1 MLEAL
6 FYKSE
11 LLVRKHAKLPK
22 RGIFNSIHWESK
34 LIGIKGVRG
43 VGKTTVLL
51 QRLFELNL
59 PTNEAIFISLDD
71 WFFTQHT
78 LVETA
83 EYFIKQGGKVLFI
96 DEVHK
101 YHNWALQI
109 KNLYDCYDLNIV
121 FTGSSIID
129 IAKEEG
135 DLSRRAVMY
144 KMYGLS
150 FREYLNIEYKFD
162 FKELEWSD
170 LTNTSSTNL
179 IDLFPE
185 DFKPYKYFN
194 AYLKSGYYPFFKEGK
209 DVYYA
214 KIQQVIRQVVEYD
227 MAELKGFD
235 IRNAKKMLQLLG
247 VIAQNVPF
255 KPNVQKL
262 AEKMNMNRLTLQ
274 NYLVFLMEANL
285 INLLYP
291 SGISTAVLQK
301 PEKIYFENT
310 NLAYALGG
318 DTNIGTIRETFVF
331 NQLKQLFSVTAVSQ
345 GDFFIDNQYIF
356 EVGGKNKT
364 NKQIETVPN
373 SFRVLDDFEF
383 TSTKNVIPIWLL
395 GFLY

>member
-1 MLEAL
+1 MLEEL

-11 LLVRKHAKLPK
+11 LLVRKHAKIPK

-51 QRLFELNL
+51 QRLNDLKL
-59 PTNEAIFISLDD
+59 PANEAVFISLDD
-71 WFFTQHT
+71 WFFNRYS
-78 LVETA
+78 LIETA
-83 EYFIKQGGKVLFI
+83 EYFIKQGGKYLFI

-101 YHNWALQI
+101 YQNWALQI
-109 KNLYDCYDLNIV
+109 KNLYDFYDLNIV
-121 FTGSSIID
+121 FTGSSIVD
-129 IAKEEG
+129 ISKEEG
-135 DLSRRAVMY
+135 DLSRRAIMY
-144 KMYGLS
+144 QMYGLS
-150 FREYLNIEYKFD
+150 FREYLNIEYKFN
-162 FKELEWSD
+162 FNALSLTD
-170 LTNTSSTNL
+170 LITGNSLNL
-179 IDLFPE
+179 IDFFPA

-194 AYLKSGYYPFFKEGK
+194 EYLKSGYYPFYKESK
-209 DVYYA
+209 EVYYT

-235 IRNAKKMLQLLG
+235 IRNAKKMLQLLS
-247 VIAQNVPF
+247 VIALSVPF
-255 KPNVQKL
+255 KPNIQKL
-262 AEKMNMNRLTLQ
+262 AEKMDMNRLTLQ

-291 SGISTAVLQK
+291 SGISTAILQK

-318 DTNIGTIRETFVF
+318 DTNMGNIRETFVLS
-331 NQLKQLFSVTAVSQ
+331 QLKQLFPVTSFSQ
-345 GDFFIDNQYIF
+345 GDFLINNQYIF
-356 EVGGKNKT
+356 EVGGRNKT
-364 NKQIETVPN
+364 NKQIETIPN

-383 TSTKNVIPIWLL
+383 TSSNNIIPIWLI

>member
-1 MLEAL
+1 MLEEL

-11 LLVRKHAKLPK
+11 LLVRKYAKLPK
-22 RGIFNSIHWESK
+22 RGVFNSIHWESK

-51 QRLFELNL
+51 QRLNDLKL
-59 PTNEAIFISLDD
+59 PANEAVFISLDD
-71 WFFTQHT
+71 WFFNRYS
-78 LVETA
+78 LIETA
-83 EYFIKQGGKVLFI
+83 EYFIKQGGKYLFI

-101 YHNWALQI
+101 YQNWALQI
-109 KNLYDCYDLNIV
+109 KNLYDFYDLNIV

-135 DLSRRAVMY
+135 DLSRRAIMY
-144 KMYGLS
+144 QMYGLS
-150 FREYLNIEYKFD
+150 FREYLNIEYKFN
-162 FKELEWSD
+162 FNALSLTD
-170 LTNTSSTNL
+170 LTRGNSLNL
-179 IDLFPE
+179 IDLFPS
-185 DFKPYKYFN
+185 DFRPYKYFN
-194 AYLKSGYYPFFKEGK
+194 EYLKSGYYPFYKESK
-209 DVYYA
+209 EVYYT

-235 IRNAKKMLQLLG
+235 IRNAKKMLQLLS
-247 VIAQNVPF
+247 VIALSVPF
-255 KPNVQKL
+255 KPNIQKL
-262 AEKMNMNRLTLQ
+262 AEKMDINRLTLQ

-291 SGISTAVLQK
+291 SGISTAILQK

-318 DTNIGTIRETFVF
+318 DTNMGNIRETFVL
-331 NQLKQLFSVTAVSQ
+331 NQLKQLFPVTSFSQ
-345 GDFFIDNQYIF
+345 GDFLINNQYIF
-356 EVGGKNKT
+356 EVGGRNKT
-364 NKQIETVPN
+364 NKQIETIPN

-383 TSTKNVIPIWLL
+383 TSSNNIIPIWLI

>member
-1 MLEAL
+1 MLDAL

-43 VGKTTVLL
+43 IGKTTVLL
-51 QRLFELNL
+51 QRLFDLKL
-59 PTNEAIFISLDD
+59 PANEAIFISLDD

-83 EYFIKQGGKVLFI
+83 EYFIKQGGKYLFI

-101 YHNWALQI
+101 YQNWALQI
-109 KNLYDCYDLNIV
+109 KNLYDFYDLNIV

-144 KMYGLS
+144 QMYGLS
-150 FREYLNIEYKFD
+150 FREYLNIEYNFN
-162 FKELEWSD
+162 FKELSLAEITS
-170 LTNTSSTNL
+170 TSSISFAEN
-179 IDLFPE
+179 FPV
-185 DFKPYKYFN
+185 DFKPYKYFSE
-194 AYLKSGYYPFFKEGK
+194 YLKSGYYPFFKEGK
-209 DVYYA
+209 DVYYN
-214 KIQQVIRQVVEYD
+214 KIQQVIRQVIEYD

-262 AEKMNMNRLTLQ
+262 AEKMDMNRLTLQ

-331 NQLKQLFSVTAVSQ
+331 NQLKQQFSITSFAQ
-345 GDFFIDNQYIF
+345 GDFLVDNKFVF
-356 EVGGKNKT
+356 EVGGKSKS
-364 NKQIETVPN
+364 NKQIESFPD
-373 SFRVLDDFEF
+373 SFRVLDDYDF
-383 TSTKNVIPIWLL
+383 TSIKNVIPIWLL